1 MGGRGHGRGKRL
13 GLCIVLALFASGFI
27 PAGGPPAPSAGPPGP
42 RLARAASEEAEEP
55 DPEKVQWFREKM
67 RISPKYLDREEGVLG
82 MSWAHFLTMLF
93 LVLFFIISLVAIVI
107 RHRRTRQLLDILLKE
122 EGKSGTED

>member
-1 MGGRGHGRGKRL
+1 MSGIRVKLICCMVLCLLFVRENPL
-13 GLCIVLALFASGFI
+13 GSGLSIGPVTNVCLAQNV
-27 PAGGPPAPSAGPPGP
+27 
-42 RLARAASEEAEEP
+42 SEEKGNEEGT
-55 DPEKVQWFREKM
+55 DIQWFREKM
-67 RISPKYLDREEGVLG
+67 RISPKYLDQEEGVLG

-122 EGKSGTED
+122 EEKSGTEG